1 MATKKM
7 IKHIITAE
15 DLVNNP
21 KLVEAGIVEGDEV
34 EYPEK
39 GEMCEG
45 KKVVEAAPVAK
56 AAKLDMASYEKAY
69 PNEKKFFVST
79 DGQVFLSANEADA
92 KAHQASVNNKETVA
106 VHTVK

>member
-1 MATKKM
+1 MAQKKM
-7 IKHIITAE
+7 VKHIVTAE

-21 KLVEAGIVEGDEV
+21 ELVEAGIVAGDEV

-39 GEMCEG
+39 ATIKEG
-45 KKVVEAAPVAK
+45 KKVAVAPPAK
-56 AAKLDMASYEKAY
+56 VVKLNMASYEKEY
-69 PNEKKFFVST
+69 PTEKQFFVST

-92 KAHQASVNNKETVA
+92 KAHQSFVEPTEQVI

>member
-1 MATKKM
+1 MANKKM
-7 IKHIITAE
+7 TKHIITAE

-21 KLVEAGIVEGDEV
+21 ELVEAGIVEGDEI

-39 GEMCEG
+39 GEINEG
-45 KKVVEAAPVAK
+45 KKVEVKEPGK

-79 DGQVFLSANEADA
+79 DGQVFLSTNEADA
-92 KAHQASVNNKETVA
+92 KAHQASVNDKETVP
-106 VHTVK
+106 VHNVK